1 MIVYSLFVGL
11 CSDPDD
17 PNDPDHADWF
27 VYSAVAVVVSSRG
40 LLWSPTS
47 LHLVTRLTITQ
58 HPFYLRTSGFPPAV
72 FVSA

>member
-47 LHLVTRLTITQ
+47 LHLVTRLTI
-58 HPFYLRTSGFPPAV
+58 RIAV
-72 FVSA
+72 RS